1 MQLKYKKRSSAV
13 SESQQIPEASLLIT
27 ELLHAINQ
35 NGFLMEHLR
44 VSWTMWLSKRTD
56 SNPIL
61 MSILKVIETT
71 VTSPSIFGDLME
83 AALEAYFKFN
93 GIYIILLSKY
103 IIKIKYYYII
113 KYYIYIFC
121 LLHYFYFY
129 CIILKT

>member
-61 MSILKVIETT
+61 MSILKVIGTT

>member
-1 MQLKYKKRSSAV
+1 MCLQLKVQLKYKKRFSAV

-35 NGFLMEHLR
+35 NGFLMENLR
-44 VSWTMWLSKRTD
+44 ASWTMWLSKRTD

-61 MSILKVIETT
+61 MSILKVIGTT

-93 GIYIILLSKY
+93 GIYII
-103 IIKIKYYYII
+103 IIKIYISFLFI
-113 KYYIYIFC
+113 TF
-121 LLHYFYFY
+121 
-129 CIILKT
+129 

>member
-1 MQLKYKKRSSAV
+1 M
-13 SESQQIPEASLLIT
+13 
-27 ELLHAINQ
+27 LHAINQ

-61 MSILKVIETT
+61 MSILKVIGTT